1 MSLSALSNPGRP
13 ARLPLSTPTRKV
25 TNEHTCHSNAFV
37 DEGFYRHPQRYARS
51 RRPVALTRPIPLI
64 AMQFYPLALA
74 TGAIVVLPAL
84 GWMTVLGTLGLAHAP
99 MLQRLNTVVEAY
111 PQILLL
117 GPHPS
122 LSAMLGAMQ
131 PAGDTWPRSPW
142 DSPYLPCSPCC
153 AG

>member
-1 MSLSALSNPGRP
+1 
-13 ARLPLSTPTRKV
+13 
-25 TNEHTCHSNAFV
+25 
-37 DEGFYRHPQRYARS
+37 
-51 RRPVALTRPIPLI
+51 
-64 AMQFYPLALA
+64 MQFYPLALA